1 MPPRLARD
9 LSLASAASAGSV
21 GSYAYES
28 DDDAD
33 DVKPPSFMHKFTQQ
47 LDDDIEEVRQC
58 GGSGSVAA
66 PPRLDACLPVEPQ
79 PQYRFG
85 GGDTLSLL
93 PVWIRLLGVRMSA
106 FTRHRS
112 LLTCALMLVRVAHL
126 A

>member
-58 GGSGSVAA
+58 GGSGSVGCAS
-66 PPRLDACLPVEPQ
+66 PPR
-79 PQYRFG
+79 RW
-85 GGDTLSLL
+85 TLVFLWSRSRSIGSAAATRCRGCPCGYVGWLL
-93 PVWIRLLGVRMSA
+93 A
-106 FTRHRS
+106 
-112 LLTCALMLVRVAHL
+112 
-126 A
+126 